1 MMLTSILMGT
11 IIVSGAKI
19 VSIIAN
25 SGKDLN
31 NNTGSY
37 DDSDYTEYDSSDSI
51 VYNKEDEIHYTKETY
66 DYSRSYDDSD
76 YTEYDSSDNI
86 VYNKEDEI
94 EDKVDYAQETYDYL
108 NKLTMDEIYEYVQY
122 NDTLSYYDYKIYGTC
137 NRDDKYYVLKHICDI
152 AEREGRSFTNKY
164 SRY

>member
-1 MMLTSILMGT
+1 MLTSLLIST
-11 IIVSGAKI
+11 IIVSGA
-19 VSIIAN
+19 SIISILAN
-25 SGKDLN
+25 NGKDVDEN
-31 NNTGSY
+31 NGYSRSY
-37 DDSDYTEYDSSDSI
+37 DDSDY
-51 VYNKEDEIHYTKETY
+51 NN

-76 YTEYDSSDNI
+76 YIEYKSNDSIIYD
-86 VYNKEDEI
+86 KEDE
-94 EDKVDYAQETYDYL
+94 VDYAQETYDYL
-108 NKLTMDEIYEYVQY
+108 SKLTMDEIYEYVQY

>member
-1 MMLTSILMGT
+1 MLTSLLISG
-11 IIVSGAKI
+11 IIVSGASI

-25 SGKDLN
+25 NGKEVDK
-31 NNTGSY
+31 NTG
-37 DDSDYTEYDSSDSI
+37 
-51 VYNKEDEIHYTKETY
+51 
-66 DYSRSYDDSD
+66 YSRSYDDSD
-76 YTEYDSSDNI
+76 YIEYDSNDSI
-86 VYNKEDEI
+86 IYNKEDE
-94 EDKVDYAQETYDYL
+94 VDYAQETYDYL

-137 NRDDKYYVLKHICDI
+137 NRDDKYHVLKHICDI